1 MNMELDN
8 VIHLNFAEQQLD
20 KLMQYRI
27 RKILLVCCSYD
38 EYILEEDGHIETQIN
53 REYSELNI
61 SNPPTIVHVTTT
73 EDALAHLRAES
84 DFDCVITMFNV
95 GGDGDVFTFAEE
107 IKTVRADLPVVVL
120 SSFSKAVYSR
130 IHDTSSSAIDN
141 FFCWHGSS
149 DLLIAIIKLMED
161 KLNAANDILEN
172 GVQAILL
179 IEDSIRFYSSY
190 LSELYKVLL
199 LQNHE
204 SIKDAYNE
212 DQQIM
217 RKRSRPKVLLA
228 TNMSEGIEL
237 YNKYRDNLLGVIS
250 DVGMIRKPGDKV
262 YDEKKDAGIE
272 IAKMVKAQTPW
283 MPVILQSSQSE
294 YKQVADEM
302 GVGFIAK
309 YSPTLLESLRH
320 YILKE
325 FCFGDFEF
333 ESKGSVMNFGHAAD
347 LQQMEELIKIV
358 PDDVLEYNLSQM
370 RLSKW
375 LYARGLFPLA
385 KVLRSINSSDFESTE
400 AHRNSLVKLFHD
412 YRRMLGQGIV
422 AQFDEEHYSDAI
434 SFARIGEGSIGGKAR
449 GLAFM
454 NGVLAKHNH
463 YFKYPNVRIM
473 IPRSVVL
480 ATDCFDDFLA
490 LNGLRNIILEDGM
503 DDDSVLSEFLNS
515 IVPPYLYSQLKAFV
529 VTCTRPL
536 AVRSS
541 SKLED
546 SHYQPF
552 AGVYSTYMIP
562 RCEDDDQMLRMLIRA
577 IKSVYASVFFASSR
591 AYIQSTQNVLS
602 EEKMAVLIQEVCGT
616 EDNGYYF
623 PTLSGVARSRNMY
636 PIGHEKCED
645 GVCNIAMGLGKAVVD
660 GEKTLRFCPVYPDNV
675 LQTSTPT
682 LAVQEAQTEI
692 MALDMNP
699 NSFKASTNDAVNIV
713 RIPST
718 EVEKYRNAKYT
729 CSYYDYL
736 NDRISEAAPFGSAF
750 RVITFNRILK
760 YNSFPLA
767 EIIREMLEIGEK
779 ELLSPVEIEFAVNM
793 DVAQGE
799 TPVFYL
805 LQIRPIIQNDES
817 KKLDWSKIDTSDA
830 IVYSQSALGTG
841 LMSGIRHV
849 IYMKFDKFS
858 PLTTEAIA
866 EELREFNRYLKENH
880 QEYVLIGT
888 GRWGSTDP
896 LLGVP
901 VRWDHIS
908 EARVIIESA
917 LPDFNIEASQG
928 THFFQNVTSLGVGY
942 LSLDPG
948 HGDGS
953 LNLQILDDMPAE
965 KDGEYLRMVAFD
977 KPLYIYV
984 DGQSRKAVI
993 KKEE

>member
-1 MNMELDN
+1 MKSDTL
-8 VIHLNFAEQQLD
+8 IHLNFAEQQPNQF
-20 KLMQYRI
+20 MQYRI

-38 EYILEEDGHIETQIN
+38 EYILEEDGHIDTQIN

-61 SNPPTIVHVTTT
+61 SNPPVFVHVKTTQ
-73 EDALAHLRAES
+73 EAFEHLRNEE
-84 DFDCVITMFNV
+84 DFDCVITMYNV
-95 GGDGDVFTFAEE
+95 SDEGDVFTFAED
-107 IKTVRADLPVVVL
+107 IKAIRPDIPVVLL

-130 IHDTSSSAIDN
+130 IHETPDSAIDN
-141 FFCWHGSS
+141 YFCWHGSS
-149 DLLIAIIKLMED
+149 DLIIAIIKLMED
-161 KLNAANDILEN
+161 KLNAAKDIHEN

-190 LSELYKVLL
+190 LSELYRILL

-204 SIKDAYNE
+204 LLKDAYNE

-228 TNMSEGIEL
+228 TNMTEGIEL
-237 YNKYRDNLLGVIS
+237 YEKYRDNLLGVIS
-250 DVGMIRKPGDKV
+250 DVGMIRNRGDMV

-272 IAKMVKAQTPW
+272 IVKMVKAQTPW

-294 YKQVADEM
+294 YKKVADEM

-309 YSPTLLESLRH
+309 NSPTLLETLRS

-333 ESKGSVMNFGHAAD
+333 ESQYSTMKFGHAAD
-347 LQQMEELIKIV
+347 LEQMESLIKIV

-385 KVLRSINSSDFESTE
+385 KVLRSIKSSDFDSIGE
-400 AHRNSLVKLFHD
+400 HRDALVKLFHD
-412 YRRMLGQGIV
+412 YRKMLGQGIV

-454 NGVLAKHNH
+454 NGVLAKLKP
-463 YFKYPNVRIM
+463 YLKFPDVRLS
-473 IPRSVVL
+473 IPRSVVI
-480 ATDCFDDFLA
+480 ATDCFDDFLK
-490 LNGLRNIILEDGM
+490 LNGLRNIIM
-503 DDDSVLSEFLNS
+503 DEGLDDESILSEFLNS
-515 IVPPYLYSQLKAFV
+515 VVPPYLYSQLKAFV
-529 VTCTRPL
+529 ITCRKPL

-577 IKSVYASVFFASSR
+577 IKSVYASVFYSSSR
-591 AYIQSTQNVLS
+591 AYIQSTQNMLS
-602 EEKMAVLIQEVCGT
+602 EEKMAVLIQEVSGT
-616 EDNGYYF
+616 EDGGYYF
-623 PTLSGVARSRNMY
+623 PTLAGVARSRNMY

-645 GVCNIAMGLGKAVVD
+645 GVCNIVMGLGKAVVD
-660 GEKTLRFCPVYPDNV
+660 GEKSLRFCPAYPDNV

-682 LAVQEAQTEI
+682 LAVLEAQTEI

-699 NSFKASTNDAVNIV
+699 SSFRASTDDAVNIV
-713 RIPST
+713 RISA
-718 EVEKYRNAKYT
+718 VDVDKYRNAKYT
-729 CSYYDYL
+729 CSYYDYQ

-760 YNSFPLA
+760 YGAFPLA
-767 EIIREMLEIGEK
+767 EILKDTLAIGER
-779 ELLSPVEIEFAVNM
+779 ELNGPVEIEFAVDM
-793 DVAQGE
+793 DVEPGE
-799 TPVFYL
+799 LPVFNL
-805 LQIRPIIQNDES
+805 LQIRPVIQNENG
-817 KKLDWSKIDTSDA
+817 KKLDWTKIDTENA
-830 IVYSQSALGTG
+830 LVYSDSALGTG
-841 LMSGIRHV
+841 LMSGIKHV

-858 PLTTEAIA
+858 PLSTEAIA
-866 EELREFNRYLKENH
+866 EELRTFNKYLKDAGE
-880 QEYVLIGT
+880 EYVLIGT

-896 LLGVP
+896 SLGVP

-908 EARVIIESA
+908 EARVIIEAA
-917 LPDFNIEASQG
+917 LPDYNIEASQG

-942 LSLDPG
+942 LSIDEG
-948 HGDGS
+948 HGEGHMDLS
-953 LNLQILDDMPAE
+953 VLDAMPALKE
-965 KDGEYLRMVAFD
+965 GEYLRMIEFEN
-977 KPLYIYV
+977 PLYIYV
-984 DGQSRKAVI
+984 DGQSRKAII
-993 KKEE
+993 KTAE